1 MKSVSLICFVTVLMS
16 VCGVCAQQIA
26 GGYGAV
32 SSGDKEVKAA
42 AEFAVKA
49 KDAKLVLQSIESAER
64 QVVAGMNYKMV
75 LHVTEGATAQKA
87 AVVVWQKIDNS
98 RELTSW
104 EWVKPKDA
112 QTGILKS
119 EYIYN
124 TGPYPSIHA
133 TTIVETPTGMVTA
146 WFGGTAERNP
156 DVCIW
161 VSRLVDGK
169 WTESVE
175 VANGVQADGKRHP
188 TWNPVLFQPKG
199 APLMLFYKV
208 GPSPSTWWG
217 ELKTSTDGGKT
228 WSAAQKLPEGIF
240 GPIKNKPV
248 QLPNGDILCPTSNET
263 NKSPS
268 AWAIYFERTSDL
280 GKTWQRTELLHD
292 GLKVS
297 AIQPS
302 ILFLGGD
309 KLEAV
314 GRTRQGKVFR
324 IESADAG
331 KTWGE
336 ISLTE
341 LPNPN
346 SGTDAV
352 TLKDGRHLL
361 IYNHTAK
368 GRSPLNLALSKDGK
382 VWEAALVL
390 EDEPKK
396 EFSYPAIIQTS
407 DGLVHITYTW
417 KRQKVKH
424 VVVDPEKLV
433 LKPMAGGEWPK

>member
-1 MKSVSLICFVTVLMS
+1 ML
-16 VCGVCAQQIA
+16 
-26 GGYGAV
+26 
-32 SSGDKEVKAA
+32 KAA
-42 AEFAVKA
+42 QFAVKA
-49 KDAKLVLQSIESAER
+49 HHAGLTLQSVNAAEQ
-64 QVVAGMNYKMV
+64 QVVAGINYK
-75 LHVTEGATAQKA
+75 LRLTTSDGRKA
-87 AVVVWQKIDNS
+87 DAVVWRKLDGS
-98 RELTSW
+98 HELTSW
-104 EWVKPKDA
+104 QSIATDPA
-112 QTGILKS
+112 ILTT
-119 EYIYN
+119 EYIYDI
-124 TGPYPSIHA
+124 GPYPQIHA
-133 TTIVETPTGMVTA
+133 TTIVETPTGLVTA

-161 VSRLVDGK
+161 VSRQLPDGK
-169 WTESVE
+169 WTEGVE
-175 VANGVQADGKRHP
+175 TANGVQADGSRHP

-228 WSAAQKLPEGIF
+228 WSAAQKLPNGIF

-248 QLPNGDILCPTSNET
+248 QLANGDILCPTSNET
-263 NKSPS
+263 DTKPS

-280 GKTWQRTELLHD
+280 GKTWTRTELLHD
-292 GLKVS
+292 GLKIE

-309 KLEAV
+309 KLQAV
-314 GRTRQGKVFR
+314 GRTRQGKVFQ
-324 IESADAG
+324 ITSNDAG

-336 ISLTE
+336 ISLTD

-352 TLKDGRHLL
+352 TLADGRHLL

-368 GRSPLNLALSKDGK
+368 GRSPLNLAVSKDGK
-382 VWEAALVL
+382 TWEAAVVF
-390 EDEPKK
+390 EDEPKR
-396 EFSYPAIIQTS
+396 EFSYPAIIQTK

-417 KRQKVKH
+417 QRKKVKH
-424 VVVDPEKLV
+424 VVIDPAKLIT
-433 LKPMAGGEWPK
+433 KPIAK

>member
-1 MKSVSLICFVTVLMS
+1 MKLLHLIIPCILYIPWLSHADPAVL
-16 VCGVCAQQIA
+16 
-26 GGYGAV
+26 
-32 SSGDKEVKAA
+32 KT
-42 AEFAVKA
+42 EF
-49 KDAKLVLQSIESAER
+49 
-64 QVVAGMNYKMV
+64 
-75 LHVTEGATAQKA
+75 
-87 AVVVWQKIDNS
+87 
-98 RELTSW
+98 
-104 EWVKPKDA
+104 
-112 QTGILKS
+112 
-119 EYIYN
+119 IYD

-133 TTIVETPTGMVTA
+133 TTIVETPTGMVSA

-175 VANGVQADGKRHP
+175 TANGVQADGTRHP
-188 TWNPVLFQPKG
+188 TWNPVLFQPRG

-228 WSAAQKLPEGIF
+228 WSAAQKLPQGIF

-248 QLPNGDILCPTSNET
+248 QLANGDILCPTSNET
-263 NKSPS
+263 DKKPS

-280 GKTWQRTELLHD
+280 GKTWERTKLLHD

-309 KLEAV
+309 KLQAV
-314 GRTRQGKVFR
+314 GRTRQGKVFQ
-324 IESADAG
+324 ISSEDAG
-331 KTWGE
+331 HTWGE

-368 GRSPLNLALSKDGK
+368 GRSPLNLAVSKDGK

-390 EDEPKK
+390 EDQPKR

-417 KRQKVKH
+417 KRQKAKH
-424 VVVDPEKLV
+424 VVIDPAKLV
-433 LKPMAGGEWPK
+433 LKPIVDGQWPQ